1 MALDNDK
8 EVVLVSDD
16 LMIGK
21 LLNFLL
27 LSQGMSPKL
36 ENDISKALEY
46 VKNMKCKTSLIIYD
60 LNYPCHEGLKAL
72 DAIKQIDTTDNTPQ
86 IVLSSHDM
94 DCSLCDKDGSDKC
107 SYFRKPFSTEQLV
120 TKIKEMVG

>member
-1 MALDNDK
+1 MASDNDK

-27 LSQGMSPKL
+27 ISQDMSPKL
-36 ENDISKALEY
+36 ENDISKGIEY
-46 VKNMKCKTSLIIYD
+46 VKNRKRKTSLVIYD
-60 LNYPCHEGLKAL
+60 LNYPCHEGLKEL
-72 DAIKQIDTTDNTPQ
+72 DAIKQIDTTDNAPQ
-86 IVLSSHDM
+86 IVLSSHEM
-94 DCSLCDKDGSDKC
+94 DCSSCDKDGSGKC